1 MEDWKKDIENSIE
14 KLSERIT
21 KEKNEKLINNL
32 EKKLDEQNFDILN
45 MKNIFVNLENKNE
58 NFEKKFDK
66 FSNLQKLI
74 SELINQ
80 INNMKNHNN
89 SWQANFLKNM
99 NDFNEKIMNQEI
111 LLDQLDKFEKLT
123 NKKIEII
130 CHELKKIPNNLNKQI
145 TQVII

>member
-58 NFEKKFDK
+58 NFEKK
-66 FSNLQKLI
+66 I
-74 SELINQ
+74 
-80 INNMKNHNN
+80 
-89 SWQANFLKNM
+89 
-99 NDFNEKIMNQEI
+99 
-111 LLDQLDKFEKLT
+111 
-123 NKKIEII
+123 
-130 CHELKKIPNNLNKQI
+130 
-145 TQVII
+145 